1 MTIVNRSFSNPYPR
15 ARLRRDRSLHTSH
28 DDRPRV
34 QSTRGAQSAGGG
46 WRGRRHRWQQAHDV
60 RTLFVMDGAGFGS
73 TACQNP
79 TITILALAARACDYL
94 VDEYRAGRV

>member
-1 MTIVNRSFSNPYPR
+1 M
-15 ARLRRDRSLHTSH
+15 
-28 DDRPRV
+28 
-34 QSTRGAQSAGGG
+34 
-46 WRGRRHRWQQAHDV
+46 
-60 RTLFVMDGAGFGS
+60 RTLFVMDGAGFPS